1 MDQTAELLKRT
12 PLHAAHVAAGG
23 RMVPFAGYEMPVQ
36 FKDGVLTEHKWT
48 REHAGLFDVSH
59 MGPSFLTLTHKSGD
73 GEVDHK
79 AISAIIEPLISGD
92 IASLKP
98 GQIRYTVLLNEEGG
112 MLDDLMVA
120 RPFRADRQGMLYVVV
135 NGATKEDDFQL
146 IAKEAGERAHLDRA
160 DDRALLAV
168 QGPEAEAV
176 VAAIFP
182 ETADLGFMTHRR
194 FDQDGHR
201 YLIAR
206 SGYTGEDGYEILAP
220 AEVAQAFYDRLLSDE
235 RVRPIGLGARD
246 SLRLEAGLPLYGH
259 DADETVSPIE
269 AGLNFA
275 VPKKRRERGD
285 LRGGARIL
293 REFGGELSRVR
304 VGLRVLEGAPARE
317 GAEIADETGKIVG
330 RVTSGGF
337 SPTLGQPIAMGFVPP
352 ALQAPGTRLNV
363 IVRGKAQGAQVVSMP
378 FVPHRYVRKSPVK
391 S

>member
-1 MDQTAELLKRT
+1 MDQAAAIALKRT
-12 PLHAAHVAAGG
+12 PLHAAHVAMGG

-59 MGPSFLTLTHKSGD
+59 MGPCALTLTETSGD
-73 GEVDHK
+73 AEADHK

-98 GQIRYTVLLNEEGG
+98 AQIRYTLLLNEEGG

-120 RPFRADRQGMLYVVV
+120 RHVAQMPGSLYIVV

-146 IAKEAGERAHLDRA
+146 IGKQAGQRATLQRLD
-160 DDRALLAV
+160 DCALLAL

-176 VAAIFP
+176 MCKLFPHAAN
-182 ETADLGFMTHRR
+182 LGFMT
-194 FDQDGHR
+194 FAGGEWNGHCVMFS
-201 YLIAR
+201 R
-206 SGYTGEDGYEILAP
+206 SGYTGEDGYEILVPPQA
-220 AEVAQAFYDRLLSDE
+220 AAAFYEALLSDE
-235 RVRPIGLGARD
+235 RVKPIGLGARD

-269 AGLNFA
+269 AALTFA

-293 REFGGELSRVR
+293 RELAEGPSRVR
-304 VGLRVLEGAPARE
+304 VGLRILEGAPARE
-317 GAEIADETGKIVG
+317 GAEIADETGKVIG

-337 SPTLGQPIAMGFVPP
+337 SPTLAQPIAMGFVPP
-352 ALQAPGTRLNV
+352 AYQAVGARLNV
-363 IVRGKAQGAQVVSMP
+363 IVRGKAQGAEVVSMP
-378 FVPHRYVRKSPVK
+378 FVPHRYVRKP
-391 S
+391 